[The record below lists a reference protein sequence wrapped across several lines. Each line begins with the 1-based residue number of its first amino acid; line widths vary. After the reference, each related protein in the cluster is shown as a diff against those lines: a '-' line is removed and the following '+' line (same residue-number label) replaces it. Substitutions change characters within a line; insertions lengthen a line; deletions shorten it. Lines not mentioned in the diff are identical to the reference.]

1 MTPTSRS
8 TVPAGPCRA
17 RRRTPAALLVLTA
30 AVAALVLGGCRT
42 ADRVLT
48 TAPAT
53 GSPAVVSDGA
63 RSGSADPLADV
74 EATVDAVERDL
85 DADAGAAGR

>member
-1 MTPTSRS
+1 MTPPVRS
-8 TVPAGPCRA
+8 GPRRA
-17 RRRTPAALLVLTA
+17 SALLVLTA
-30 AVAALVLGGCRT
+30 AVAALLLGGCRS
-42 ADRVLT
+42 ADRALT

-63 RSGSADPLADV
+63 HSGSADPLAGV
-74 EATVDAVERDL
+74 EATVDAVERDV

>member
-8 TVPAGPCRA
+8 TVLAGLG
-17 RRRTPAALLVLTA
+17 RRGRRPTLVVLTV
-30 AVAALVLGGCRT
+30 AVAALVLGGCRP
-42 ADRVLT
+42 ADRAPT

-74 EATVDAVERDL
+74 EDTVDAVERDL

>member
-1 MTPTSRS
+1 MTPTSR
-8 TVPAGPCRA
+8 PG
-17 RRRTPAALLVLTA
+17 RRRTPALLVLIVV
-30 AVAALVLGGCRT
+30 VAALVLGGCRS
-42 ADRVLT
+42 ADRALT

>member
-1 MTPTSRS
+1 MTPTSR
-8 TVPAGPCRA
+8 PGRC
-17 RRRTPAALLVLTA
+17 RTPALLVLTA
-30 AVAALVLGGCRT
+30 AVTALVLGGCRT
-42 ADRVLT
+42 ADRALT
-48 TAPAT
+48 TTPAT
-53 GSPAVVSDGA
+53 GSPVVASDGA

>member
-1 MTPTSRS
+1 
-8 TVPAGPCRA
+8 
-17 RRRTPAALLVLTA
+17 
-30 AVAALVLGGCRT
+30 VAALVLGGCRT
-42 ADRVLT
+42 ADRALT

>member
-1 MTPTSRS
+1 MTPASR
-8 TVPAGPCRA
+8 PG
-17 RRRTPAALLVLTA
+17 RRRTPAVLVLTA
-30 AVAALVLGGCRT
+30 ALAALLLGGCRS
-42 ADRVLT
+42 ADRDLT

-53 GSPAVVSDGA
+53 GSPAGASDGA

>member
-1 MTPTSRS
+1 MRPTSRS
-8 TVPAGPCRA
+8 TVPAGLGPRG
-17 RRRTPAALLVLTA
+17 RRPALVVLTVA
-30 AVAALVLGGCRT
+30 AAALVLGGCRT
-42 ADRVLT
+42 ADRALT

-63 RSGSADPLADV
+63 RSGSADPLAYV

>member
-8 TVPAGPCRA
+8 AVSAPSHRPGR
-17 RRRTPAALLVLTA
+17 PAALLVVTA
-30 AVAALVLGGCRT
+30 ALAALVLGGCRT
-42 ADRVLT
+42 TDRALT

-53 GSPAVVSDGA
+53 RSPAAESADA
-63 RSGSADPLADV
+63 RSGSADPLAGV

>member
-1 MTPTSRS
+1 MTPTSR
-8 TVPAGPCRA
+8 PG
-17 RRRTPAALLVLTA
+17 RRRTPALLVLTA

-42 ADRVLT
+42 ADRALT
-48 TAPAT
+48 TAT

>member
-1 MTPTSRS
+1 
-8 TVPAGPCRA
+8 V
-17 RRRTPAALLVLTA
+17 
-30 AVAALVLGGCRT
+30 AVAALVLGGCRA
-42 ADRVLT
+42 ADRALT

-53 GSPAVVSDGA
+53 GSPPVASDGA

-74 EATVDAVERDL
+74 EATVDAVDRDV

>member
-8 TVPAGPCRA
+8 GPRRA
-17 RRRTPAALLVLTA
+17 SALLVLTA
-30 AVAALVLGGCRT
+30 AVAAVLLGGCRP
-42 ADRVLT
+42 ADRALT

-63 RSGSADPLADV
+63 HSGSADPLAGV
-74 EATVDAVERDL
+74 EATVDAVERDV

>member
-1 MTPTSRS
+1 MTPASR
-8 TVPAGPCRA
+8 PGRC
-17 RRRTPAALLVLTA
+17 RTPALLVLTA
-30 AVAALVLGGCRT
+30 AVAALLLGGCRA
-42 ADRVLT
+42 ADRALT
-48 TAPAT
+48 TAPGT
-53 GSPAVVSDGA
+53 GSSAVASDGA